1 VSSNAFG
8 NALSLQNLVNV
19 RAFGAKG
26 DGTTNDRA
34 AIQAAIDAGLGAVV
48 FPPGNYLVNT
58 GLTVGSNTHLIGEP
72 GAVIKAGEN
81 SITVISTTAG
91 FKSGVKLTDIAIDGN
106 GKSGITAVTLSN
118 VQYNSAVVGLNVNA
132 CATGL
137 VLQSTCIGV
146 HVDHP
151 TIYGTVDAI
160 KILAS
165 NANVVTCPQIDHQ
178 TGALPLTGTGVYITG
193 SSNAVYGGFVQG
205 FQYGVYDQGDYN
217 KVDGT
222 YFELCSD
229 CAIRWDG
236 CLLPTATD
244 VFFYGYNATPSAA
257 YLCVAND
264 TKGGRV
270 MWPKMVVDNSTGGLF
285 FFSSGNSN
293 CVTDFAT
300 DGGTTNTATGTTTQI
315 TKPANTQAI

>member
-1 VSSNAFG
+1 MTTRIPYSMTDAPI
-8 NALSLQNLVNV
+8 NV
-19 RAFGAKG
+19 KAYGAKG
-26 DGTTNDRA
+26 DGLVNDSA
-34 AIQAAIDAGLGAVV
+34 AIQAAITAAAGATVYIPKGT
-48 FPPGNYLVNT
+48 YLLTT
-58 GLTVGSNTHLIGEP
+58 GLTIGSSTHLVGEQ
-72 GAVIKAGEN
+72 GATLKANTN
-81 SITVISTTAG
+81 SMTVLSTTAG
-91 FKSGVKLTDIAIDGN
+91 FKTGIKLTDLSIDGN
-106 GKSGITAVTLSN
+106 GKTGVTAVALGN
-118 VQYNSAVVGLNVNA
+118 VQYNSAVVGLNVNN

-178 TGALPLTGTGVYITG
+178 TGASPLTGTGIYITG
-193 SSNAVYGGFVQG
+193 SSNVVHGGFIQG
-205 FQYGVYDQGDYN
+205 FQFGVYDQGDYN

-229 CAIRWDG
+229 CALRWDG

-244 VFFYGYNATPSAA
+244 VFFYGQAASAGA
-257 YLCVAND
+257 RYLAVASN

-270 MWPKMVVDNSTGGLF
+270 MWPKMVQGNSSGGLF

-293 CVTDFAT
+293 CATDYAT
-300 DGGTTNTATGTTTQI
+300 DGGTTNTAAGTVTQI
-315 TKPANTQAI
+315 DQITIP

>member
-1 VSSNAFG
+1 MTTRVPFSMTTAP
-8 NALSLQNLVNV
+8 VNV
-19 RAFGAKG
+19 RAYGAKG
-26 DGTTNDRA
+26 DGTTNDSA
-34 AIQAAIDAGLGAVV
+34 AIQAAINAAAGTVV
-48 FPPGNYLVNT
+48 FPKGDYLVNT
-58 GLTVGSNTHLIGEP
+58 GLTLGN
-72 GAVIKAGEN
+72 GARLAFEAGAQLLAGTN
-81 SITVISTTAG
+81 SMTVISTTAG
-91 FKSGVKLTDIAIDGN
+91 FKSGIKLFDISVDGN
-106 GKSGITAVTLSN
+106 GKTGVTAVALGN
-118 VQYNSAVVGLNVNA
+118 VQYNSVVAGLNVNA

-178 TGALPLTGTGVYITG
+178 TGAAPMTGTGIYITG
-193 SSNAVYGGFVQG
+193 SSNVVHGGFVQG
-205 FQYGVYDQGDYN
+205 FQHGVYDQGDYN

-229 CAIRWDG
+229 DAIRWDG

-244 VFFYGYNATPSAA
+244 VFFFGQAASAGA
-257 YLCVAND
+257 RFLCVASD

-270 MWPKMVVDNSTGGLF
+270 MWPKMVQGNSTGGLF
-285 FFSSGNSN
+285 YFVNGNSN
-293 CVTDFAT
+293 CATDYAT
-300 DGGTTNTATGTTTQI
+300 DGGTTNTNVGTATQI
-315 TKPANTQAI
+315 SQITIP

>member
-1 VSSNAFG
+1 MTTRVPYSMTDAP
-8 NALSLQNLVNV
+8 VNV
-19 RAFGAKG
+19 KAYGARG
-26 DGTTNDRA
+26 DGVTDDRA
-34 AIQAAIDAGLGAVV
+34 AIQAAINAAAGTVYV
-48 FPPGNYLVNT
+48 PKGNYLVNT
-58 GLTVGSNTHLIGEP
+58 GLTLPSSCHLEFEA
-72 GAVIKAGEN
+72 GALLKAGAN
-81 SITVISTTAG
+81 SMTVISTTAG
-91 FKSGVKLTDIAIDGN
+91 FKTGIKLRNVAVDGN
-106 GKSGITAVTLSN
+106 SKTGVTAVALSN
-118 VQYNSAVVGLNVNA
+118 VQFDSAVVGLNVNG

-151 TIYGTVDAI
+151 TIYGTIDAI

-178 TGALPLTGTGVYITG
+178 TGASPLTGTGVYITG
-193 SSNAVYGGFVQG
+193 SSNAIYGGFIQG
-205 FQYGVYDQGDYN
+205 FQHGVYDQGDYN

-229 CAIRWDG
+229 NALRWDG

-244 VFFYGYNATPSAA
+244 VFFFGQAA
-257 YLCVAND
+257 ASGARYLCVASN

-270 MWPKMVVDNSTGGLF
+270 MWPKMVQGNSTGGLF
-285 FFSSGNSN
+285 FFSSGNTG
-293 CVTDFAT
+293 CVADYAT

-315 TKPANTQAI
+315 QKPANTQAI

>member
-1 VSSNAFG
+1 MTDAP
-8 NALSLQNLVNV
+8 VNV
-19 RAFGAKG
+19 KAYGARG
-26 DGTTNDRA
+26 DGTTNDSA
-34 AIQAAIDAGLGAVV
+34 AIQAAINAAAGTVYV
-48 FPPGNYLVNT
+48 PKGNYLVNT
-58 GLTVGSNTHLIGEP
+58 GLTLPSSCHLEFEA
-72 GAVIKAGEN
+72 GALLKAGTN
-81 SITVISTTAG
+81 SMTVLSTTAG
-91 FKSGVKLTDIAIDGN
+91 FKTGIKLRNVAVDGN
-106 GKSGITAVTLSN
+106 SKTGVTAVALSN
-118 VQYNSAVVGLNVNA
+118 VQFDSAVVGLNVNN

-151 TIYGTVDAI
+151 TIYGTIDAI

-178 TGALPLTGTGVYITG
+178 TGASPLTGTGVYITG
-193 SSNAVYGGFVQG
+193 SSNAIYGGFIQG
-205 FQYGVYDQGDYN
+205 FQHGVYDQGDYN

-229 CAIRWDG
+229 CAIRWEG

-244 VFFYGYNATPSAA
+244 VFFYGQAASAGA
-257 YLCVAND
+257 RYLAVGSD

-270 MWPKMVVDNSTGGLF
+270 MWPKMVQGNSTGGLF

-293 CVTDFAT
+293 CATDYAT
-300 DGGTTNTATGTTTQI
+300 DGGTTNTAAGTATQI
-315 TKPANTQAI
+315 SRITIP